1 MTSSFSVAF
10 SMSGDLVN
18 PITFLLL
25 SLAIFVLTGSI
36 NSEPQPTWSISQ
48 DCSPNIN
55 VTDDAYYKSNLA
67 DLLDSLYSKALQNYS
82 FYNGTSA
89 NGGNYGLFLCR
100 GDVSNSTCQTCVSL
114 ARNYI
119 TDRCSTSKI
128 GIIWFEE
135 CMLRYS

>member
-1 MTSSFSVAF
+1 MFSLHNFKA
-10 SMSGDLVN
+10 LH
-18 PITFLLL
+18 LL
-25 SLAIFVLTGSI
+25 SLATFVLTGSI
-36 NSEPQPTWSISQ
+36 NSEPLPTGPIAQ
-48 DCSPNIN
+48 ECSPNIN

-89 NGGNYGLFLCR
+89 NGGSYGLFLCR
-100 GDVSNSTCQTCVSL
+100 GDVSNSTCQTCVNL

-119 TDRCSTSKI
+119 TIFCPTDTSATV
-128 GIIWFEE
+128 WYEE